1 MSFSSLLAV
10 HEQLNELFLQHQE
23 ALLRSDIETAQQR
36 LREYEREL
44 LAHMQVEEELLLPV
58 YERAGRIAGGPV
70 EFFTGEHRRM
80 REFLQRFAAALEAMK
95 EAMKKDPAELSRRII
110 RLFDEEATCKQLA
123 EHHDARERNIFF
135 PALDRVT
142 GEEERSELLKRCLS
156 VNFIHE

>member
-23 ALLRSDIETAQQR
+23 ALLHAEIAMAAQR

-80 REFLQRFAAALEAMK
+80 REFLQRFAAALE
-95 EAMKKDPAELSRRII
+95 ELKKDPAELSRRLI
-110 RLFDEEATCKQLA
+110 RLFDEEAVYKQLA
-123 EHHDARERNIFF
+123 EHHDARERNLLF

-142 GEEERSELLKRCLS
+142 SAEERRALLKRCLS